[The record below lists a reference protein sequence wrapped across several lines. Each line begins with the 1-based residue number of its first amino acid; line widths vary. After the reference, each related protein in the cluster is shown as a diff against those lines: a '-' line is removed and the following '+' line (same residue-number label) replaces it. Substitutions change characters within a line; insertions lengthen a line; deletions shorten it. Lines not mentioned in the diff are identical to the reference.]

1 MKKNQ
6 FLKESDVTAESVFFM
21 KRRQVLK
28 ALGISA
34 AALSLPHAAHA
45 DLLSWFKGNDRPP
58 APAGKPLEF
67 SKPAAWQ
74 NNLPLTPV
82 DKVSGY
88 NNFYEFGL
96 DKADPAANAGS
107 LKTDPWTLKIS
118 GEVAKPLTLDHDD
131 LTRRFPLEERIYR
144 MRCVEAW
151 SMVVPWIGF
160 PLHKLLALAEPTS
173 NAKYVAFET
182 IYAPEQ
188 MPGQQ
193 DRFIGGGLKY
203 PYVEGLRLDEA
214 MHPLT
219 LMTVGVYGKAL
230 PPQNGAPVRLIVP
243 WKYGFKGIKSIVS
256 IKLTR
261 ERPPTTWNLAAPDE
275 YGFYANVN
283 PHVDHPR
290 WSQATERFIGSGGI
304 LDVQR
309 QPTLLFNGYAD
320 QVASLYRGLDASDS
334 KTGDMAESL
343 PASCRIVAVSLAGLG
358 DQSRWTGCRSGE
370 RYSAFYRSHCTEVF
384 AGDLV
389 NHTSGTLRKTAVIDT
404 HSPPVRLMVLCLG
417 DTAFNQLRIAG
428 AGRE

>member
-1 MKKNQ
+1 MKKLRP
-6 FLKESDVTAESVFFM
+6 FTEADVTDESAFFM
-21 KRRQVLK
+21 QRRQVLK

-34 AALSLPHAAHA
+34 AALSLPLSAQA

-58 APAGKPLEF
+58 APAGKPLDF
-67 SKPAAWQ
+67 SEPSAWQ
-74 NNLPLTPV
+74 NSLPLTPA

-107 LKTDPWTLKIS
+107 LKTDPWTLQIS
-118 GEVAKPLTLDHDD
+118 GEVAKPLTLDHDS
-131 LTRRFPLEERIYR
+131 LTARFPLEERIYR

-160 PLHKLLALAEPTS
+160 PLHKLLAQVEPTS

-182 IYAPEQ
+182 LYAPDD
-188 MPGQQ
+188 MPGQK

-219 LMTVGVYGKAL
+219 LLTVGVYGKAL
-230 PPQNGAPVRLIVP
+230 PPQNGAPIRLIVP

-261 ERPPTTWNLAAPDE
+261 ERPPTTWNLAAPNE

-290 WSQATERFIGSGGI
+290 WSQATERFIGAGGI

-309 QPTLLFNGYAD
+309 QPTLMFNGYAEE
-320 QVASLYRGLDASDS
+320 VASLYRGLNLQ
-334 KTGDMAESL
+334 EN
-343 PASCRIVAVSLAGLG
+343 
-358 DQSRWTGCRSGE
+358 
-370 RYSAFYRSHCTEVF
+370 F
-384 AGDLV
+384 
-389 NHTSGTLRKTAVIDT
+389 
-404 HSPPVRLMVLCLG
+404 
-417 DTAFNQLRIAG
+417 
-428 AGRE
+428 